1 MISSKNEYELFLR
14 ADSVANKFEIMPM
27 KWINIRFRDLRCLRR
42 YEYVVNCKPTLFI
55 VRKQLLR
62 LILSQLSVKSG
73 IQIPINTFG
82 KGLYLPY
89 HGTIVV
95 NETARFGDF
104 CVVQAGVNVSAN
116 VCGGN
121 HIYFGTG
128 CKIMKN
134 VEIADDVIIGANAVV
149 TKSVFEQNIVVAGI
163 PAKKI
168 NNNGYR
174 DRKNA
179 I

>member
-1 MISSKNEYELFLR
+1 MRQLV
-14 ADSVANKFEIMPM
+14 SVI
-27 KWINIRFRDLRCLRR
+27 
-42 YEYVVNCKPTLFI
+42 
-55 VRKQLLR
+55 
-62 LILSQLSVKSG
+62 
-73 IQIPINTFG
+73 
-82 KGLYLPY
+82 
-89 HGTIVV
+89 
-95 NETARFGDF
+95 F

>member
-14 ADSVANKFEIMPM
+14 ADSVANKFERMPM
-27 KWINIRFRDLRCLRR
+27 KWINIRFRYLRCLRR

-82 KGLYLPY
+82 KGLYLPH

-104 CVVQAGVNVSAN
+104 VLFRQVL
-116 VCGGN
+116 
-121 HIYFGTG
+121 
-128 CKIMKN
+128 M
-134 VEIADDVIIGANAVV
+134 
-149 TKSVFEQNIVVAGI
+149 
-163 PAKKI
+163 
-168 NNNGYR
+168 
-174 DRKNA
+174 
-179 I
+179 